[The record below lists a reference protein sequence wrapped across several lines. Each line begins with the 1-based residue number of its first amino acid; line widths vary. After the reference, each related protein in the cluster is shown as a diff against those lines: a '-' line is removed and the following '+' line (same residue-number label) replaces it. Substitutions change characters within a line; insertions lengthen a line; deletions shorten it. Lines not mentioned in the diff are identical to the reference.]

1 MPLVELVNGRRYV
14 HMGFRKTFTKG
25 NPVQVTDEEADY
37 LLGLTG
43 KVRVGGNEM
52 RDLAL
57 FQLKRNGA
65 DRGNDPKDEIQ
76 VMPESDVPIRRRGRP
91 KKVAMKVHRPTELPP
106 IREVEEK
113 NVKLEYVD

>member
-25 NPVQVTDEEADY
+25 NPIQVTDEEADY
-37 LLGLTG
+37 LLKLTG
-43 KVRVGGNEM
+43 KIRTGNGTHLNE
-52 RDLAL
+52 RHL
-57 FQLKRNGA
+57 FQLKEDA
-65 DRGNDPKDEIQ
+65 VDSSGNEVETASGD
-76 VMPESDVPIRRRGRP
+76 SVPVRKRGRP
-91 KKVAMKVHRPTELPP
+91 KKTAMKVHKPTELLP